1 MIRRLIILLLIVGC
15 DSPTENNETNSIIGF
30 WNAIEIR
37 RTNNLEGFINLT
49 DENYYYKFLFNQDS
63 SMFAQ
68 NCDLDGTI
76 TASTGTYTVSNSNQI
91 IITNT
96 NTETGN
102 DFSYSYYFILNNN
115 SLILST
121 VENYEHGVTDG
132 MYFICQKDELTNP
145 L

>member
-1 MIRRLIILLLIVGC
+1 MKKLLILALLFWGC
-15 DSPTENNETNSIIGF
+15 DSPTDNNETNSIIGS

-37 RTNNLEGFINLT
+37 RTNNLEGFMNLT

-63 SMFAQ
+63 SMFAL
-68 NCDLDGTI
+68 NCDLDGTT
-76 TASTGTYTVSNSNQI
+76 TASTGTWKVSNSNQI

-96 NTETGN
+96 YTEAGN

-121 VENYEHGVTDG
+121 IENYEHGVTDG
-132 MYFICQKDELTNP
+132 MYFICQKEE
-145 L
+145 